1 MVNATACAAQIPQ
14 SAAVARLQVQAR
26 RVSTSFA
33 GGHIVWHVWGQARG
47 AGAPPLVLL
56 HGGSGS
62 WTHWLRNIE
71 ALVAAGREVW
81 APDLPG
87 FGDSDGVPGGHDAD
101 TMLEPLHQGLQSLL
115 GERRFDLVGFSFGG
129 MTAGMLAARHPR
141 GVRQLVVVGAPA
153 LWASSNKAVRLL
165 GWRHLPSEA
174 AREQAHRHNLQALM
188 LHDPARIDA
197 DTLALHVHNV
207 LRDRLPR
214 RRLSQTDALAQALAL
229 VACPVHAI
237 YGRHD
242 ALYLGRQARLE
253 QALVTATPHFHGLHW
268 VADAGHWVQYEQPER
283 FDALLLACL
292 QTLAQ

>member
-1 MVNATACAAQIPQ
+1 MV
-14 SAAVARLQVQAR
+14 SAPIDALQARAR
-26 RVSTSFA
+26 RVTTPIGE
-33 GGHIVWHVWGQARG
+33 GGQMVWHVWGEG
-47 AGAPPLVLL
+47 AGGLPLVLL

-62 WTHWLRNIE
+62 WTHWVRNIE

-87 FGDSDGVPGGHDAD
+87 FGDSDGVPGGQDVD
-101 TMLEPLHQGLQSLL
+101 TMLVPLHQGLQQLL
-115 GERRFDLVGFSFGG
+115 GARSFDLVGFSFGG
-129 MTAGMLAARHPR
+129 MTAGMLAAAFPQ

-153 LWASSNKAVRLL
+153 MWMSSDKAVRLL
-165 GWRHLPSEA
+165 GWRHLASEN

-197 DTLALHVHNV
+197 DTLALHVQNV

-214 RRLSQTDALAQALAL
+214 RRLSQTDVLAQALGR
-229 VACPVHAI
+229 VACPVQAI

-242 ALYLGRQARLE
+242 ALYSGRHAALE
-253 QALVTATPHFHGLHW
+253 QAFVAAAPRFAGLHW
-268 VADAGHWVQYEQPER
+268 VDDAGHWVQYEQPAR

-292 QTLAQ
+292 AAGRG

>member
-1 MVNATACAAQIPQ
+1 MVSVPIDALQ
-14 SAAVARLQVQAR
+14 ARAR
-26 RVSTSFA
+26 RVTTPIA
-33 GGHIVWHVWGQARG
+33 EGGQIVWHVWGEG
-47 AGAPPLVLL
+47 AGSVPLVLL

-62 WTHWLRNIE
+62 WTHWVRNIE

-87 FGDSDGVPGGHDAD
+87 FGDSDGVPGGQDVD
-101 TMLEPLHQGLQSLL
+101 TMLEPLQQGLQLLL
-115 GERRFDLVGFSFGG
+115 GARSFDLVGFSFGG
-129 MTAGMLAARHPR
+129 MTAGMLAAAFPQ

-153 LWASSNKAVRLL
+153 MWMSSGKAVRLL
-165 GWRHLPSEA
+165 GWRHLASES

-197 DTLALHVHNV
+197 DTLALHVQNV

-214 RRLSQTDALAQALAL
+214 RRLSQTDVLAQALGRL
-229 VACPVHAI
+229 ACPVHAI

-242 ALYLGRQARLE
+242 ALYSGRHAALE
-253 QALVTATPHFHGLHW
+253 QAFVAATPRFAGMHW
-268 VADAGHWVQYEQPER
+268 VDDAGHWVQYEQPAR

-292 QTLAQ
+292 AAGRG

>member
-1 MVNATACAAQIPQ
+1 MV
-14 SAAVARLQVQAR
+14 SAPIDALQAQAR
-26 RVSTSFA
+26 RVPTPMA
-33 GGHIVWHVWGQARG
+33 GGGQIVWHVWGED
-47 AGAPPLVLL
+47 AGSVPLVLL

-62 WTHWLRNIE
+62 WTHWLRNID

-87 FGDSDGVPGGHDAD
+87 FGDSDGVPGGQDVD
-101 TMLEPLHQGLQSLL
+101 TMLEPLQQGLQLLL
-115 GERRFDLVGFSFGG
+115 GARSFDLVGFSFGG
-129 MTAGMLAARHPR
+129 MTAGMLAAAFPQ

-153 LWASSNKAVRLL
+153 MWMSSDKAVRLL
-165 GWRHLPSEA
+165 GWRHLASER

-197 DTLALHVHNV
+197 DTLALHVQNV

-214 RRLSQTDALAQALAL
+214 RRLSQTDVLARALGR

-242 ALYLGRQARLE
+242 ALYSGRHAALE
-253 QALVTATPHFHGLHW
+253 QAFVAATPRFAGLHW
-268 VADAGHWVQYEQPER
+268 VDDAGHWVQYEQPGR

-292 QTLAQ
+292 AAGRS

>member
-1 MVNATACAAQIPQ
+1 MV
-14 SAAVARLQVQAR
+14 SAPIDALRARAR
-26 RVSTSFA
+26 RVTTPIGE
-33 GGHIVWHVWGQARG
+33 GGQMVWHVWGEG
-47 AGAPPLVLL
+47 AGGLPLVLL

-62 WTHWLRNIE
+62 WTHWVRNIE

-87 FGDSDGVPGGHDAD
+87 FGDSDGVPGGQDVD
-101 TMLEPLHQGLQSLL
+101 TMLEPLHQGLQQLL
-115 GERRFDLVGFSFGG
+115 GARSFDLVGFSFGG
-129 MTAGMLAARHPR
+129 MTAGMLAAAFPQ

-153 LWASSNKAVRLL
+153 MWMSSDKAVRLL
-165 GWRHLPSEA
+165 GWRHLPSES

-197 DTLALHVHNV
+197 DTLALHVQNV

-214 RRLSQTDALAQALAL
+214 RRLSQTDVLAQALGR
-229 VACPVHAI
+229 VACPVQAI

-242 ALYLGRQARLE
+242 ALYSGRHAALE
-253 QALVTATPHFHGLHW
+253 QAFVAATPRFAGLHW
-268 VADAGHWVQYEQPER
+268 VDDAGHWVQYEQPAR

-292 QTLAQ
+292 AAGRG